1 MKDQKVIIAKK
12 LEELDLG
19 LSYDEIYDL
28 IEIPPQDDMG
38 DYSFPCFSL
47 AKIKRQ
53 NPAQIASEL
62 KEQIGELETF
72 EKVETLNAYINFY
85 SDKAFIQNQVLNE
98 VLKEKENY
106 GKKQIGTG
114 KTVTIDFSAPN
125 IAKPFHIGHI
135 RSTVIGD
142 SIRNI
147 YKALGYNTIG
157 INYIG
162 DYGTQFGVMI
172 AAYKLWG
179 DKEVID
185 ADPIN
190 ELLKLYVRYN
200 TEAEDDPKMMDAARQ
215 EFRNLEEGQE
225 EAVELWQW
233 FKDLSLKEFDRV
245 YAMLDIEFDNYHGES
260 YNAAAEPR
268 VISELKEKNLLVDSE
283 GAQIIDLTDEDLP
296 PAIILKSNGSSAYIT
311 RDIATATNRDIE
323 YGFYK
328 NLYVVASQQN
338 LHFQQL
344 RKILKKMDHEFWQ
357 DCIHIP
363 FGLVSMKDKTLSTR
377 RGHVIFLEDV
387 LNKAIEKTKEIM
399 ADRNADIENIEETA
413 QIVGIGAVKFQE
425 LYNNRIKDYVFNWD
439 NLLNFNGET
448 GPYVQYTY
456 ARAKSV
462 LAKAGKEEFA
472 ELDFKNLNT
481 QEEMALIKSIA
492 GFEDSLIKAH
502 DKYEPSIVSRQIMEI
517 AKNFNKF
524 YNAHQIMVEDEDV
537 KNERLALTYAASI
550 VIKEGLALL
559 GIKTVEKM

>member
-1 MKDQKVIIAKK
+1 MKDQKELIAKK
-12 LEELDLG
+12 LESLNIG
-19 LSYDEIYDL
+19 LSYDEIYNL

-47 AKIKRQ
+47 AKIKRK

-62 KEQIGELETF
+62 KEETGEIETI
-72 EKVETLNAYINFY
+72 EKIEVLNAYINFFA
-85 SDKAFIQNQVLNE
+85 DKSFIQNQILNE
-98 VLKEKENY
+98 VLEEKEDY

-114 KTVTIDFSAPN
+114 KNVTIDFSAPN

-142 SIRNI
+142 AIRNI

-179 DKEVID
+179 DKEAID

-200 TEAEDDPKMMDAARQ
+200 SEAEDDPSMMDAARA

-245 YAMLDIEFDNYHGES
+245 YEILDIKFDNYHGES
-260 YNAAAEPR
+260 YNAKAEPR
-268 VISELKEKNLLVDSE
+268 VIKELKDKNLLVESE
-283 GAQIIDLTDEDLP
+283 GAQIMDLSDEDLP

-311 RDIATATNRDIE
+311 RDIATAENRNME
-323 YGFYK
+323 YGYYK

-344 RKILKKMDHEFWQ
+344 RKILKKMGHDYWEK
-357 DCIHIP
+357 CIHIP

-399 ADRNADIENIEETA
+399 VERNADIDDIDKTA

-462 LAKAGKEEFA
+462 LRKAGKEEF
-472 ELDFKNLNT
+472 EKMNFSKLNSA
-481 QEEMALIKSIA
+481 EEMALIKSI
-492 GFEDSLIKAH
+492 GLFEDALIKAH
-502 DKYEPSIVSRQIMEI
+502 DKYEPSMVSRAIMDI

-524 YNAHQIMVEDEDV
+524 YNAHQINVEDEQLQ
-537 KNERLALTYAASI
+537 NERLALTYASAI

>member
-1 MKDQKVIIAKK
+1 MKDQKELIAKK
-12 LEELDLG
+12 LESLNIG
-19 LSYDEIYDL
+19 LSYDEIYNL

-47 AKIKRQ
+47 AKIKRK

-62 KEQIGELETF
+62 KEEIGEIETI
-72 EKVETLNAYINFY
+72 EKIEVLNAYINFFA
-85 SDKAFIQNQVLNE
+85 DKSFIQNQILNE
-98 VLKEKENY
+98 VLEEKENY

-114 KTVTIDFSAPN
+114 KNVTIDFSAPN

-142 SIRNI
+142 AIRNI

-179 DKEVID
+179 DKEAID

-200 TEAEDDPKMMDAARQ
+200 TEAEEDPSMMDAARA

-245 YAMLDIEFDNYHGES
+245 YEILDIKFDNYHGES
-260 YNAAAEPR
+260 YNAKAEPR
-268 VISELKEKNLLVDSE
+268 VIKELRDKNLLIESD
-283 GAQIIDLTDEDLP
+283 GAQIMDLSDEDLP

-311 RDIATATNRDIE
+311 RDIATAENRDME
-323 YGFYK
+323 YGYYK

-344 RKILKKMDHEFWQ
+344 RKILKKMGHDYWEK
-357 DCIHIP
+357 CIHIP

-399 ADRNADIENIEETA
+399 IERNADIDDIDKTA

-462 LAKAGKEEFA
+462 LRKAGKEEFGKMN
-472 ELDFKNLNT
+472 FSKLNSA
-481 QEEMALIKSIA
+481 EEMALIKSI
-492 GFEDSLIKAH
+492 GSFEDALIKAH
-502 DKYEPSIVSRQIMEI
+502 DKYEPSMVSRAIMDI

-524 YNAHQIMVEDEDV
+524 YNAYQINVEDEQLQ
-537 KNERLALTYAASI
+537 NERLALTYAAAI

>member
-1 MKDQKVIIAKK
+1 MKDQKELIAKQ
-12 LEELDLG
+12 LESLNIG
-19 LSYDEIYDL
+19 LSYDEIYNL

-47 AKIKRQ
+47 AKIKRK

-62 KEQIGELETF
+62 KEEIGEIETI
-72 EKVETLNAYINFY
+72 EKIEVLNAYINFFA
-85 SDKAFIQNQVLNE
+85 DKSFIQNQILNE
-98 VLKEKENY
+98 VLEEKENY

-114 KTVTIDFSAPN
+114 KNVTIDFSAPN

-142 SIRNI
+142 AIRNI

-179 DKEVID
+179 DKEAID

-200 TEAEDDPKMMDAARQ
+200 SEAEDDPSMMDAARA

-245 YAMLDIEFDNYHGES
+245 YEILDIKFDNYHGES
-260 YNAAAEPR
+260 YNAKAEPR
-268 VISELKEKNLLVDSE
+268 VIKELKDKKLLVESE
-283 GAQIIDLTDEDLP
+283 GAQIMDLSDEDLP

-311 RDIATATNRDIE
+311 RDIATAENRDME
-323 YGFYK
+323 YGYYK

-344 RKILKKMDHEFWQ
+344 RKILKKMGHDYWEK
-357 DCIHIP
+357 CIHIP

-399 ADRNADIENIEETA
+399 VERNADIDDIDKTA

-462 LAKAGKEEFA
+462 LRKAGKEEF
-472 ELDFKNLNT
+472 EKMNFSKLNSA
-481 QEEMALIKSIA
+481 EEMALIKSI
-492 GFEDSLIKAH
+492 GLFEDALIKAH
-502 DKYEPSIVSRQIMEI
+502 DKYEPSMVSRAIMDI

-524 YNAHQIMVEDEDV
+524 YNAHQINVEDEQLQ
-537 KNERLALTYAASI
+537 NERLALTYAAAI

>member
-1 MKDQKVIIAKK
+1 MKDQKELIAKK
-12 LEELDLG
+12 LESLNIG
-19 LSYDEIYDL
+19 LSYDEIYNL

-47 AKIKRQ
+47 AKIKRK

-62 KEQIGELETF
+62 KEEIGEIETI
-72 EKVETLNAYINFY
+72 EKIEVLNAYINFFA
-85 SDKAFIQNQVLNE
+85 DKSFIQNQILNE
-98 VLKEKENY
+98 VLEEKENY

-114 KTVTIDFSAPN
+114 KNVTIDFSAPN

-142 SIRNI
+142 AIRNI

-179 DKEVID
+179 DKEAID

-200 TEAEDDPKMMDAARQ
+200 SEAEDDPSMMDAARA

-245 YAMLDIEFDNYHGES
+245 YEILDIKFDNYHGES
-260 YNAAAEPR
+260 YNAKAEPR
-268 VISELKEKNLLVDSE
+268 VIKELKDKNLLVESE
-283 GAQIIDLTDEDLP
+283 GAQIMDLSDEDLP

-311 RDIATATNRDIE
+311 RDIATAENRDIE
-323 YGFYK
+323 YGYYK

-344 RKILKKMDHEFWQ
+344 RKILKKMGHDYWEK
-357 DCIHIP
+357 CIHIP

-399 ADRNADIENIEETA
+399 VERNADIDDIDKTA

-462 LAKAGKEEFA
+462 LRKAGKEEF
-472 ELDFKNLNT
+472 EKMNFSKLNT
-481 QEEMALIKSIA
+481 AEEMALIKSI
-492 GFEDSLIKAH
+492 GLFEDALIKAH
-502 DKYEPSIVSRQIMEI
+502 DKYEPSMVSRAIMDI

-524 YNAHQIMVEDEDV
+524 YNAHQINVEDGELQ
-537 KNERLALTYAASI
+537 NERLALTYAAAI

>member
-1 MKDQKVIIAKK
+1 MKDFKHIIAKK
-12 LEELDLG
+12 LENEDLN
-19 LSYDEIYDL
+19 LSYDEIYNL

-53 NPAQIASEL
+53 NPAQIASEI

-114 KTVTIDFSAPN
+114 KNVTIDFSAPN

-142 SIRNI
+142 AIRNI

-179 DKEVID
+179 DKEAID

-311 RDIATATNRDIE
+311 RDIATAENRDIE
-323 YGFYK
+323 YGYYK

-344 RKILKKMDHEFWQ
+344 RKILKKMGHDYWE

-399 ADRNADIENIEETA
+399 ADRDADIDNIDETA
-413 QIVGIGAVKFQE
+413 HIVGIGAVKFQE

-481 QEEMALIKSIA
+481 PEEMALIKSIA